1 MIRTRLAAATIL
13 ATAIAAPA
21 FAHVTGV
28 EIKSRAPIDGEF
40 GKAGKYEMITG
51 VFHGEVDPKDTH
63 NTIITD
69 LAQAPVNAR
78 GLVEYSATFAL
89 SKPVDMSLASGVLFY
104 DTSNRGNGRA
114 QGDAEGHI
122 HVISGWQGD
131 IPAGALQYATLPIA
145 KGVDGGMIATPIL
158 VRFVNMD
165 AGAKSIAITAGLGAG
180 VPRPEPLSM
189 QPSGAKLV
197 RKKTDKDKGQLISNN
212 TWAFADCRTVPF
224 PGTPDPHQLCVKDGF
239 DPAYAYEL
247 TYMAKNPVVL
257 GLGFAATRDLVTFLR
272 YDAGTEAA
280 QNPVAGKLKYAIG
293 TGVSQAGNFIRS
305 FVHLGFNAGE
315 DSRIV
320 FDGINPHIAARQVP
334 LNIRFSVP
342 GGAANLYEP
351 GSEGALWWGKYKDPR
366 TGKITSLL
374 DRCTA
379 SATCPKVAETF
390 GSAEFWG
397 LRASQMM
404 IGLDAK
410 ADIPLPPNVRRYYFP
425 SVTHGGGGG
434 GFDTVKLPNPPAGCS
449 LPGNPNPSSDQMRA
463 VTKSLVDWVTTGKE
477 PLASRYPRLTA
488 GDLVEPYAAAMGF
501 PSIPNQPQPDG
512 KLNRFPLQFF
522 GSAFIAN
529 DVSGVMSVVPP
540 GIKEESPSLVP
551 RVNADGN
558 ETSGIPSVQARVP
571 LGTYLGWNTF
581 AGGYYK
587 GQGCGFQGG
596 YIPFA
601 RTKAEREAAKDPRL
615 SLEERYGTHEG
626 FVAKVKTAAAE
637 LEKEGFLLPDD
648 AQRIVKQAEE
658 SNVLK

>member
-1 MIRTRLAAATIL
+1 MKRLAAATIL

-21 FAHVTGV
+21 FAHVTGL
-28 EIKSRAPIDGEF
+28 EITSRTPMEGEF
-40 GKAGKYEMITG
+40 GKAGKFEVVTG
-51 VFHGEVDPKDTH
+51 IVHGEVDPKDAH

-69 LAQAPVNAR
+69 LALAPRNAR
-78 GLVEYSATFAL
+78 GMVEYSSTFAL
-89 SKPVDMSLASGVLFY
+89 AKPVDMTLASGVLFY
-104 DTSNRGNGRA
+104 DTPNRGNGQAR
-114 QGDAEGHI
+114 GDADGNMHLI
-122 HVISGWQGD
+122 AGWQGD
-131 IPAGALQYATLPIA
+131 IPPGQLQHAVLPVA
-145 KGVDGGMIATPIL
+145 KGKDGKPVATPIL
-158 VRFVNMD
+158 VRFVNPP
-165 AGAKSIAITAGLGAG
+165 ANAKSIAIVAGLGAG
-180 VPRPEPLSM
+180 VPRPEPLSL
-189 QPSGAKLV
+189 SNGTAKLV
-197 RKKTDKDKGQLISNN
+197 IKKSDVDKGEEIPVGA
-212 TWAFADCRTVPF
+212 WAFADCRNADF
-224 PGTPDPHQLCVKDGF
+224 PGKPDPHWLCLRGGF

-247 TYMAKNPVVL
+247 TYTAKDPVVL
-257 GLGFAATRDLVTFLR
+257 GLGFAAVRDLVSFLR
-272 YDAGTEAA
+272 YEPGSEAA
-280 QNPVAGKLKYAIG
+280 QNPVAGKVKFTIG

-305 FVHLGFNAGE
+305 FVHLGFNAAE
-315 DSRIV
+315 DGRIV

-334 LNIRFSVP
+334 LNIRFGVP

-374 DRCTA
+374 DRCSA
-379 SATCPKVAETF
+379 SKTCPKVAETF

-404 IGLDAK
+404 IGIDAK
-410 ADIPLPPNVRRYYFP
+410 ADIPLPANVRRYYFP

-434 GFDTVKLPNPPAGCS
+434 GFDTAKLPNPPAGCS
-449 LPGNPNPSSDQMRA
+449 LPGNPNPVSDETRA

-477 PLASRYPRLTA
+477 PLASRYPRLIA

-501 PSIPNQPQPDG
+501 PSIPGQPMPDG
-512 KLNRFPLQFF
+512 KLNRFPLQDF
-522 GSAFIAN
+522 GTGFLAN
-529 DVSGVMSVVPP
+529 DVSGVMTLAPP
-540 GIKEESPSLVP
+540 KLGKEAPSLVP
-551 RVNADGN
+551 KVNEDGN

-601 RTKAEREAAKDPRL
+601 KTKAEREAAKDPRL
-615 SLEERYGTHEG
+615 SLEERYGTHDG

-648 AQRIVKQAEE
+648 AQRIVKQAED